1 MISICLLLDC
11 SAVAVVGFQKNEW
24 AACRGFVRVA
34 AYCRL
39 VMPLRQATAFMF
51 CMKMCLLPGAN
62 GFSLW

>member
-1 MISICLLLDC
+1 MN
-11 SAVAVVGFQKNEW
+11 FKNEW
-24 AACRGFVRVA
+24 VTCRSFVRV

-51 CMKMCLLPGAN
+51 CMKMCLLPGAK